1 MIQITQLNLQAMPV
15 KLVTNRP
22 VLREGQMKT
31 AIALL
36 VAVVVPFGTVVL
48 AGVVANHLLAIYR
61 QRRSHCATST
71 TCWPLGR

>member
-1 MIQITQLNLQAMPV
+1 
-15 KLVTNRP
+15 
-22 VLREGQMKT
+22 MKT

-61 QRRSHCATST
+61 QRRSHAADLVTGAS
-71 TCWPLGR
+71 P

>member
-1 MIQITQLNLQAMPV
+1 
-15 KLVTNRP
+15 
-22 VLREGQMKT
+22 MKT

-61 QRRSHCATST
+61 ADGALIARSDSRADLDAAAAS
-71 TCWPLGR
+71 